1 MCENHQNPGLSD
13 THSPLRR
20 GRRKLWEL
28 PAKYHCPIVGTCL
41 TIGEL
46 RRLYRQSGME
56 PTRHLKTD
64 YDFHLM
70 FVGAAAHRI
79 RPSKLVQKT
88 LDRKYQITIKRLS
101 DAKSAEDLAGFW
113 DEAAARGDV
122 AGAFWALLT
131 HPRAGEAFLDRIY
144 GEVHMLSHLAGAAT
158 RVNLARLPALEERN
172 ASLEGELRHLKF
184 QTIRQLGERQKR
196 VDELAM
202 DLERSRESGRQFE
215 GMRERIAELE
225 SGGQLRSL
233 QRLVTRL
240 QRDLALSTNRVE
252 AAELEAETWRRKA
265 VEASHIAGPVD
276 DPGERPCDEARTKR
290 EERTSTEEVP
300 DALRGRCV
308 LYVGGRSKLTPHLRR
323 LVSRRGGR
331 FVHHDGGLS
340 DGWATLNGALEQA
353 DAVMCPL
360 DCISHNACSRLKQV
374 CKQRSKPLVLLR
386 GAGVGAFNNGLK
398 VLQDRHLTDSNPAPV
413 GSTLS
418 GVRAVVC

>member
-1 MCENHQNPGLSD
+1 
-13 THSPLRR
+13 LRK

-41 TIGEL
+41 TIREL
-46 RRLYRQSGME
+46 RRLHRQSGIE
-56 PTRHLKTD
+56 PTRHCKTD

-70 FVGAAAHRI
+70 FVGAAGQRI
-79 RPSKLVQKT
+79 RPSKLVQKA

-101 DAKSAEDLAGFW
+101 GAKCAEDLAGFW
-113 DEAAARGDV
+113 DEAGARGDV

-144 GEVHMLSHLAGAAT
+144 GEVHMLSHLAGAST

-172 ASLEGELRHLKF
+172 ASLEGELRNLKF

-202 DLERSRESGRQFE
+202 DLERSRESGRQVE
-215 GMRERIAELE
+215 GMRARIAELE

-233 QRLVTRL
+233 QQLVARL
-240 QRDLALSTNRVE
+240 QRDLTLSTARIE
-252 AAELEAETWRRKA
+252 SAELKAETWRRKA
-265 VEASHIAGPVD
+265 VEAASHIAGPED
-276 DPGERPCDEARTKR
+276 EPGERPSQPGNEERTRR
-290 EERTSTEEVP
+290 EEHTSTEEVP
-300 DALRGRCV
+300 GALHGRCV

-386 GAGVGAFNNGLK
+386 GTGVGAFNNGLK
-398 VLQDRHLTDSNPAPV
+398 VLQDRHLAGSNPAPV
-413 GSTLS
+413 GSTIS